1 VGPQTTS
8 PAMTTPKTTLTS
20 GFEVI
25 PQVEPE
31 QTAA

>member
-1 VGPQTTS
+1 
-8 PAMTTPKTTLTS
+8 MTTPKTTLTS